1 LVLPVLVVL
10 LPVTLERAVATLGLT
25 KQLTQHQRSQQTALL
40 LKAAR
45 HIPAVVLLVVLA
57 GHQGRALAQPSIL
70 VAVAAF
76 KVYLSPTMADLAAA
90 PLLTILGTVDLEE
103 PVAAVPLEP
112 AAVAAAAL
120 AERALVAGLQPI
132 AQVALVA

>member
-1 LVLPVLVVL
+1 MLPVLVVL
-10 LPVTLERAVATLGLT
+10 LPETLGQAVEILGLT
-25 KQLTQHQRSQQTALL
+25 KQLTQHQHLQQMALL
-40 LKAAR
+40 PREAR
-45 HIPAVVLLVVLA
+45 HIPAVVLLVALA
-57 GHQGRALAQPSIL
+57 GHQGRASAQQNTLAA
-70 VAVAAF
+70 AVAF
-76 KVYLSPTMADLAAA
+76 KEYLSPTMADLAAA